1 MSEESDPATG
11 VVVGDPAFEP
21 WTFGALADDRQFEIG
36 NPATSDRHQLE
47 QQLESLDRRQPGDGD
62 DARMSRLG
70 DRRVEPFVDAVVDR
84 PHPIGMEAEGEE
96 FVAGR
101 LRRGDD
107 QRPPIERRRDPGLEQ
122 ATGTPESAGQDLIPH
137 RAVDVVD
144 DHQIRP
150 TATPHR

>member
-1 MSEESDPATG
+1 MSEESDPAAG
-11 VVVGDPAFEP
+11 VVVGDPALEP
-21 WTFGALADDRQFEIG
+21 RTFGALTDDRQFEIG
-36 NPATSDRHQLE
+36 NPVTGDRHRLE
-47 QQLESLDRRQPGDGD
+47 QQLEPLDRRQAGDGD

-70 DRRVEPFVDAVVDR
+70 GCRVEPFVDAVVDR

-96 FVAGR
+96 FIAGG

-107 QRPPIERRRDPGLEQ
+107 QRASIERWRHTGLEQ
-122 ATGTPESAGQDLIPH
+122 ATGGSQTTGEDLIPH

-150 TATPHR
+150 ATAPHR